1 MATNRLLV
9 MGRVKQANI
18 VLGLLNMDVRLWYDQ
33 KTGKLDAKLG
43 GSQIGL
49 NLVGHGERVGNNP
62 SSLGIRDE
70 LGSVMLAQLA
80 RWARSKTRYPLS
92 QWARWIG
99 PDHPALAV
107 LSQSDYDQKWMT
119 RCIDC
124 GHEDPCMWSTGRRNC
139 ESGPVCKTH
148 QAGNAGRVSR
158 PVSQAASPRIG
169 YGLGQRPS
177 QCPTSS
183 RTCEPQLSARADG
196 SRGQAQ
202 DGHASSVPWE

>member
-9 MGRVKQANI
+9 MSRVKQANI
-18 VLGLLNMDVRLWYDQ
+18 VLGLLSMDVRLWYDQ

-43 GSQIGL
+43 GKQTGL
-49 NLVGHGERVGNNP
+49 NLIGHGERVGNNP

-92 QWARWIG
+92 QWSRWIG
-99 PDHPALAV
+99 PDHPAVLA
-107 LSQSDYDQKWMT
+107 LRQSDYDQKWMT

-124 GHEDPCMWSTGRRNC
+124 GCEDPCMWSTGRRNC

-148 QAGNAGRVSR
+148 QAGNGSRVSR
-158 PVSQAASPRIG
+158 TVSQAALPQIG
-169 YGLGQRPS
+169 HGLARPAS
-177 QCPTSS
+177 RKPTS
-183 RTCEPQLSARADG
+183 TGNLPQ
-196 SRGQAQ
+196 
-202 DGHASSVPWE
+202 PPF